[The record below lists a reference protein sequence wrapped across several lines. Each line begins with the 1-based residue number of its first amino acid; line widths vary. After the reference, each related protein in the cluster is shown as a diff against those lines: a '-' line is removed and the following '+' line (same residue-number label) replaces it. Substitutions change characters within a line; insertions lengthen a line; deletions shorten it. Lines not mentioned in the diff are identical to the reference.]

1 MAGSW
6 SMKGYMKGAAL
17 LTVSALIV
25 KILGAIYRVPFQNL
39 VGDEGFYIYQQVY
52 PFISI
57 FVAWTASGFAVAISK
72 LLADADTLETMQ
84 QREFRRLQIMKI
96 AFFYLVVLSVSC
108 FIILYS
114 GAGAL
119 ARVMGDEQ
127 LAPLMRTGSF
137 VVLCMPILAVLK
149 GSFQAK
155 GRMEPVAYAQI
166 VEQAIRVSIILV
178 GSWLVMKYSGS
189 LYGAG
194 QVATAA
200 TAIGEFVG
208 VVLLLFVFKR
218 MALFPQRQQTGEK
231 LRVWPVVKE
240 LTLYSLSV
248 SMSGLVLL
256 CFQMI
261 DSFTVYTTLL
271 ENGFTE
277 TVAKETK
284 GIYDRGQPLVQLG
297 AVIAGSLA
305 LAIVPLVAVMCKKT
319 TGRNADSFIQLT
331 YRAAVLFGWAASFG
345 LVLVMP
351 YVNVMLFKTDSLTS
365 VLSIFVLQIVPLSIT
380 LTFTA
385 MLQGFGK
392 LKVPAVILVIGFM
405 LKLIGNVTLVPIL
418 DVLGAAFASNIGL
431 FFIALSLMYYLK
443 RVRPMKLAPASYY
456 QKLFFA
462 SLYMMLAVYG
472 WSFML
477 EQLLSLPARLEA
489 AIIGGSAAAIGA
501 AVFITTVA
509 KTKVL
514 ADKEWFLLPFGRKMA
529 QYQLWLNRKK

>member
-17 LTVSALIV
+17 LTISALVV

-72 LLADADTLETMQ
+72 LLADADTLATLQ
-84 QREFRRLQIMKI
+84 QRENRRFQIMKI
-96 AFFYLVVLSVSC
+96 AFWYLVVLSLSC
-108 FIILYS
+108 FTFLYS
-114 GAGAL
+114 GAGIL
-119 ARVMGDEQ
+119 ANMMGDEK

-137 VVLCMPILAVLK
+137 VVLCMPILAVVK

-155 GRMEPVAYAQI
+155 GRMEPIAYAQI
-166 VEQAIRVSIILV
+166 VEQAVRVTIILS

-208 VVLLLFVFKR
+208 VLILVTVFKKV
-218 MALFPQRQQTGEK
+218 ALFPQRDKQAE
-231 LRVWPVVKE
+231 RVVVWPVVKE

-256 CFQMI
+256 SFQMI
-261 DSFTVYTTLL
+261 DSFTIYNILL
-271 ENGFTE
+271 ENGLSE
-277 TVAKETK
+277 TLAKETK

-297 AVIAGSLA
+297 VVIAGSLA
-305 LAIVPLVAVMCKKT
+305 LAIVPLVAIMCKKT
-319 TGRNADSFIQLT
+319 EGRNADSFIQLT
-331 YRAAVLFGWAASFG
+331 FRAAVLFGWAASFG

-351 YVNVMLFKTDSLTS
+351 YINVMLFKTDSLTS

-392 LKVPAVILVIGFM
+392 LKVPALILVTGFV
-405 LKLIGNVTLVPIL
+405 LKMIGNVTLVPL
-418 DVLGAAFASNIGL
+418 FDVLGAAFASNIGL
-431 FFIALSLMYYLK
+431 FFIALMLMRYLK
-443 RVRPMKLAPASYY
+443 RVHPITLAPASYY
-456 QKLFFA
+456 KKLFLA
-462 SLYMMLAVYG
+462 SLYMMIAVYA
-472 WSFML
+472 WSFL
-477 EQLLSLPARLEA
+477 VDIVFTLPERLEA
-489 AIIGGSAAAIGA
+489 AVIGGSAVAIGA
-501 AVFITTVA
+501 FVFLTAVA
-509 KTKVL
+509 KMKVL

-529 QYQLWLNRKK
+529 KYQLWLNRK